1 MKPAGADC
9 NLRCDYCFYLRKGD
23 LYPGTARHRMS
34 EKTLRVV
41 LQRYFETSQP
51 IYSMVWQGGEPTL
64 MGEKFFRRVV
74 NLQKE
79 IAPAGARI
87 ANAIQTNATSVREDL
102 AAHLGRYR
110 FLAGCSID
118 GPADLHDA
126 HRLTKTGRGSHKK
139 AVSGMNTLRRHG
151 VPVNGVVLVSA
162 ANVGSAQR
170 VYRHLL
176 EQGLRHLQFIPCVE
190 FDARG
195 RPLPYTITGEQ
206 WGSFLLSVF
215 EQWYRA
221 HLGSVSIRNF
231 ESVMARMAGVAETE
245 CRFCSRCDQYLVVEH
260 NGDVYPCDFFVD
272 RAHLLGNVS
281 DHSFE
286 QMRASE
292 YRRRVQ
298 GAVFSLFVWETA
310 RNFVSVPATGESVGC
325 AEDGPDSLTRPANAW
340 HFWSALR
347 DFRCLSMYVVADLN
361 KYADNIK
368 STIYNIDVGSPM
380 HAAIEEIIAKNVA
393 GLGGWAQVGS
403 ATPVMLMEVKSIIRS
418 PPVVCTPKRAD
429 E

>member
-292 YRRRVQ
+292 GYAEFMDRKGRVPEACTRCSFLPLCM
-298 GAVFSLFVWETA
+298 GDCPKFRIGSGDGG
-310 RNFVSVPATGESVGC
+310 VSWLCRGWTRFFDEAGERLAFLV
-325 AEDGPDSLTRPANAW
+325 R
-340 HFWSALR
+340 SAG
-347 DFRCLSMYVVADLN
+347 FQVSF
-361 KYADNIK
+361 
-368 STIYNIDVGSPM
+368 DVCVSKEEPGSG
-380 HAAIEEIIAKNVA
+380 K
-393 GLGGWAQVGS
+393 
-403 ATPVMLMEVKSIIRS
+403 
-418 PPVVCTPKRAD
+418 
-429 E
+429 